1 MRDHLPL
8 DQDEAVG
15 FLPVSNIRASTAT
28 PHLKLG
34 ELIERS
40 KHMARGGGE
49 IQENDRFDDK
59 DTMVE
64 TGNYAAHQLEGL
76 LEDLEVDIESPSRL
90 DPLLETS
97 QKDLEVGSSTFEGV
111 ENLIVPINF
120 DHDAVGQTEDQD
132 QAFPTMDSHCDSG
145 NFIVEPVAIE
155 GDQTAVLSSFATDN
169 SVTAIKI
176 GPLVVK
182 GRENGYDGCSDEEKI
197 KSAML
202 EVKPGQVFVLPLAE
216 EAAVAPNLL
225 SGLPGVQDS
234 PFPTKHSSEAAFPSS
249 AHPTNFLQH
258 PRMSSLVSKSL
269 L

>member
-1 MRDHLPL
+1 M
-8 DQDEAVG
+8 VG
-15 FLPVSNIRASTAT
+15 SLPVSNIRASTAT
-28 PHLKLG
+28 PQLKLG
-34 ELIERS
+34 ELIERI

-49 IQENDRFDDK
+49 TQENDRFDDK

-64 TGNYAAHQLEGL
+64 IGNYAAHQLEGL
-76 LEDLEVDIESPSRL
+76 LEDLEEDIESPSRL

-97 QKDLEVGSSTFEGV
+97 QKDLEVGSPTFGGV
-111 ENLIVPINF
+111 ENLTVPIHF
-120 DHDAVGQTEDQD
+120 EHDAVGQTEDQD

-145 NFIVEPVAIE
+145 SFVVEAVAIE
-155 GDQTAVLSSFATDN
+155 GDQTAVLATDN

-182 GRENGYDGCSDEEKI
+182 GRENGYDGCNDEEKS

-202 EVKPGQVFVLPLAE
+202 EVKPGQVFVLLLAE
-216 EAAVAPNLL
+216 EAPVAPNLF
-225 SGLPGVQDS
+225 SGLSGVQDS

-249 AHPTNFLQH
+249 AQPTNFLQH
-258 PRMSSLVSKSL
+258 PQMSSLVSKSL